1 MNVDPLTPVL
11 PLSGVPTILMVFLA
25 LAALAGAIAL
35 HLIPRPTTPA
45 GRWGMVAIN
54 GLATYLAWWLIALAA
69 SRWLLF
75 TTGWPVGLWTLL
87 GAAGTEAIIALYRFE
102 RAGAT
107 RLVGGALLALRLCLL
122 FIVLFWLTQP
132 VLHKEWTIPVDRYI
146 AVVIDDSASMKL
158 TDADAPA
165 SEKLDLAQL
174 FGVQVKDRPVDFR
187 EPQRKISDLE
197 SKLGAHLQ
205 ALELMSAT
213 DSSSG
218 RQVEARLAKLKELT
232 VQGRELLAGVSKSL
246 DKPGGEK
253 LKLEP
258 ATSTLLTAIQGQIKS
273 IVDGPLAR
281 LDKLASTSSES
292 QTAGVAPARDDIR
305 QAVDVLG
312 RVREGLVRLPEEMD
326 GAYWKSLPAAER
338 QEIQSHTNVAS
349 AAIARSVLERK
360 GEGADA
366 QTLAEKLND
375 GYVLKFYHFASRPGV
390 VAPETY
396 VAKKKEKAAAGEAAE
411 KPVGSD
417 PKATTSLVKPVAA
430 GPAPPA
436 IDDVSPDAKAWR
448 SATDLAA
455 ALKQVDE
462 DIPDGLSGVLVL
474 WDGRHNADEPVQPW
488 TDKLKAKRA
497 PVVSVLIGSKHVPKD
512 AAVAGLELPQTIMA
526 NDKVSVKASVKID
539 GYRGEELVVRLMRGK
554 DEVNRKTIKVPEDR
568 HRTKVEFSD
577 TAKQVGTY
585 PYKIEILTAAGGPL
599 KETVSI
605 NDSVEKAVSVTDDRI
620 KMLIVE
626 AQPRW
631 EFRYLKNLFA
641 GPDKLV
647 HLQYLLTNPTKL
659 ADAPP
664 PPLIRVSASR
674 PFGQFEGTM
683 LPENEKEWMK
693 FDVILLGDVA
703 PSTLNKETID
713 LLDKFVFKRG
723 GTLVVLGGADYMPHA
738 YADTKLADML
748 PMRTE
753 KIDGSLRQGPE
764 PGYRIRLTDEGK
776 QHVVM
781 KQLAGAESDEF
792 WKSLPVMRWRHPK
805 VKAKDGAVCLAYAES
820 AYQEGARGIA
830 DQQRLER
837 DNCLICYQTYGAG
850 KVMMLSFDETWRLRY
865 RIGVANHHR
874 FWGQV
879 ARWAADDKLQ
889 AGTSLVRLGT
899 DRPRYDVGQAVILK
913 ARLLN
918 EKADPIE
925 NAEVDA
931 KVYRGDKL
939 LHTVKLEAKPD
950 MPGRYEGQIG
960 AALDAGAY
968 RIELGGTTV
977 AGLLGSSDVK
987 KVETEIAVSS
997 SKSTSELVEL
1007 TADDTVPE
1015 QLAAATRGRVIA
1027 PIEAASILEFLG
1039 PKSGSIKKTD
1049 DKRLWDRL
1057 PVLLLFLVIG
1067 SGEWIL
1073 RKKAGLT

>member
-1 MNVDPLTPVL
+1 MNTDPLTPVL
-11 PLSGVPTILMVFLA
+11 PLSGLPTILVVILA
-25 LAALAGAIAL
+25 LAALAGAIVL
-35 HLIPRPTTPA
+35 HLIPRLPSPA
-45 GRWGMVAIN
+45 RWGLVAAN
-54 GLATYLAWWLIALAA
+54 VLATYLAWWLIAIAA

-75 TTGWPVGLWTLL
+75 TTSWPLGWWTLL
-87 GAAGTEAIIALYRFE
+87 GAVGTEVIVALYRFE
-102 RAGAT
+102 RAGAS
-107 RLVGGALLALRLCLL
+107 RLVGGTLLALRLCLL

-132 VLHKEWTIPVDRYI
+132 VLHKEWTIPVDRYV

-174 FGVQVKDRPVDFR
+174 FGVNIKDRPVDFR
-187 EPQRKISDLE
+187 ESQRKISDLE
-197 SKLGAHLQ
+197 SKLGSQLQ
-205 ALELMSAT
+205 VLELMSAT
-213 DSSSG
+213 DSGSG
-218 RQVEARLAKLKELT
+218 RQMEARFAKLKEMT
-232 VQGRELLAGVSKSL
+232 TSGRELLAGVSKSL
-246 DKPGGEK
+246 DRPGGDK
-253 LKLEP
+253 LKLEA
-258 ATSTLLTAIQGQIKS
+258 ATTSLVTAMQGQIKAV
-273 IVDGPLAR
+273 VDGPLVR
-281 LDKLASTSSES
+281 LDKLASTSGET
-292 QTAGVAPARDDIR
+292 QTAGITAAREDIR

-312 RVREGLVRLPEEMD
+312 RVREGLARLPVEMD
-326 GAYWKSLPAAER
+326 GAFWQSLPAAQR
-338 QEIQSHTNVAS
+338 QEIQSKTNVAR
-349 AAIARSVLERK
+349 AAIARRVLERK
-360 GEGADA
+360 GEGENA
-366 QTLAEKLND
+366 QTIAEKLND
-375 GYVLKFYHFASRPGV
+375 GYVLKFYHFASRPGA

-396 VAKKKEKAAAGEAAE
+396 VAKKKQPDSEGEATE
-411 KPVGSD
+411 KTAATD
-417 PKATTSLVKPVAA
+417 PKAKATVAKPAA
-430 GPAPPA
+430 NGPAPPA
-436 IDDVSPDAKAWR
+436 TDDVTPEANAWR

-455 ALKQVDE
+455 TLKQVDE
-462 DIPDGLSGVLVL
+462 DTPDGLSGVVVL
-474 WDGRHNADEPVQPW
+474 WDGRHNADEPLQAW
-488 TDKLKAKRA
+488 SDKFKSKRA
-497 PVVSVLIGSKHVPKD
+497 PLFSVLIGSKQVPKD
-512 AAVAGLELPQTIMA
+512 AAVAAMELPHAIMA

-539 GYRGEELVVRLMRGK
+539 GYRGEDLVVRLMRGK
-554 DEVNRKTIKVPEDR
+554 DEVGRKTIKVPEDR

-585 PYKIEILTAAGGPL
+585 PYKVEILTAAGAPL
-599 KETVSI
+599 KETVTV

-620 KMLIVE
+620 KVLIVE
-626 AQPRW
+626 SQPRW
-631 EFRYLKNLFA
+631 DFRYLKNLFA

-647 HLQYLLTNPTKL
+647 HLQYVLTNPTRL

-693 FDVILLGDVA
+693 FDVIFLGDVA

-738 YADTKLADML
+738 YADTKLAEML

-781 KQLAGAESDEF
+781 KQLAGADTEEF
-792 WKSLPVMRWRHPK
+792 WKTLPVMRWRHPK
-805 VKAKDGAVCLAYAES
+805 AKAKDGAVRLAYAES

-830 DQQRLER
+830 DQERLER
-837 DNCLICYQTYGAG
+837 DNCLICYHSYGAG
-850 KVMMLSFDETWRLRY
+850 KVMMLSFDESWRLRY

-889 AGTSLVRLGT
+889 AGTALVRLGT
-899 DRPRYDVGQAVILK
+899 DRPRYDVGQPVTIK
-913 ARLLN
+913 TRLLN

-925 NAEVDA
+925 NAEVEA
-931 KVYRGDKL
+931 KVFRGDKL
-939 LHTVKLEAKPD
+939 VRTVKLEAKPD
-950 MPGRYEGQIG
+950 MPGRYESQIG
-960 AALDAGAY
+960 SQLEAGVY

-977 AGLLGSSDVK
+977 DGLLTTGDVK

-1015 QLAAATRGRVIA
+1015 QLAAATRGRVVA
-1027 PIEAASILEFLG
+1027 PIEAASLLEFLG

>member
-11 PLSGVPTILMVFLA
+11 PLSGLPTMLVVLLA

-75 TTGWPVGLWTLL
+75 TTAWPLGLWTLL
-87 GAAGTEAIIALYRFE
+87 GAVGTEVIIALYRFE

-107 RLVGGALLALRLCLL
+107 RLVGGTLLALRLCLL

-174 FGVQVKDRPVDFR
+174 FGLEVKDRPVDFR

-197 SKLGAHLQ
+197 SKLGSQLQ
-205 ALELMSAT
+205 VLELMSAT
-213 DSSSG
+213 DSGSG
-218 RQVEARLAKLKELT
+218 RQMEARFAKLKELT
-232 VQGRELLAGVSKSL
+232 ITGRELLAGVSKSL
-246 DKPGGEK
+246 DRPGGDK

-258 ATSTLLTAIQGQIKS
+258 ATTALLTAIQGQIKS
-273 IVDGPLAR
+273 VVDGPLGR
-281 LDKLASTSSES
+281 LEKLASTSGEA
-292 QTAGVAPARDDIR
+292 QTAGIAPAREDIR

-312 RVREGLVRLPEEMD
+312 RVREGLFRLPIEMD
-326 GAYWKSLPAAER
+326 GAYWRSLPAAQRE
-338 QEIQSHTNVAS
+338 EIQSKTNVARG
-349 AAIARSVLERK
+349 AIARRVLDRK
-360 GEGADA
+360 GEGTDA
-366 QTLAEKLND
+366 QTVAEKLND

-396 VAKKKEKAAAGEAAE
+396 VAKKKKESDAVEPEKT
-411 KPVGSD
+411 V
-417 PKATTSLVKPVAA
+417 ATDSKTKKVAKPVAA

-436 IDDVSPDAKAWR
+436 ADDVSPEATAWR

-455 ALKQVDE
+455 VLKQVDE
-462 DIPDGLSGVLVL
+462 DTPEGLSGVLVL

-488 TDKLKAKRA
+488 SDKFKAKRA

-512 AAVAGLELPQTIMA
+512 AAVASLELPQTIMA
-526 NDKVSVKASVKID
+526 NDKVSVKAAVKID
-539 GYRGEELVVRLMRGK
+539 GYRGEDLVVRLMHGK
-554 DEVNRKTIKVPEDR
+554 DEVGRKTIKVPEDH

-577 TAKQVGTY
+577 TAKQVGTFA
-585 PYKIEILTAAGGPL
+585 YKIEILSAAGAQL
-599 KETVSI
+599 KETVTI
-605 NDSVEKAVSVTDDRI
+605 NDSVEKAVNVTDDRI
-620 KMLIVE
+620 KVLIVE

-631 EFRYLKNLFA
+631 DFRYLKNLFA

-693 FDVILLGDVA
+693 FDVILLGDVSPA
-703 PSTLNKETID
+703 TLNKETIE

-723 GTLVVLGGADYMPHA
+723 GTLIVLGGADFMPHA
-738 YADTKLADML
+738 YADTKLAEML

-764 PGYRIRLTDEGK
+764 PGYRIRLTDDGK

-781 KQLAGAESDEF
+781 KQLAGADSDEF
-792 WKSLPVMRWRHPK
+792 WKTLPVMRWRHPK
-805 VKAKDGAVCLAYAES
+805 VKAKDGAVRLAYAES
-820 AYQEGARGIA
+820 AYQEGARSIA
-830 DQQRLER
+830 DQERLER
-837 DNCLICYQTYGAG
+837 DNCLICYQSYGAG

-865 RIGVANHHR
+865 RVGVAYHHR

-879 ARWAADDKLQ
+879 ARWAADEKLQ

-899 DRPRYDVGQAVILK
+899 DRPRYDVGQPITIK
-913 ARLLN
+913 SRLLN

-925 NAEVDA
+925 KAEVEA

-950 MPGRYEGQIG
+950 MPGRYESQIG
-960 AALDAGAY
+960 AQLDAGVY
-968 RIELGGTTV
+968 RLELGGTTV
-977 AGLLGSSDVK
+977 DGLLATGDVK
-987 KVETEIAVSS
+987 KVEMEIAVSS
-997 SKSTSELVEL
+997 AKSTSELVEL

-1015 QLAAATRGRVIA
+1015 QLASATRGRVVA
-1027 PIEAASILEFLG
+1027 PIEAASILEFMG